1 MADCYRREHRMSE
14 QKKLCVIDDNKMA
27 IVLLQILHSK
37 KIINQPTFE
46 KICKKYK
53 ERLKEVA

>member
-1 MADCYRREHRMSE
+1 MWE

-46 KICKKYK
+46 KISKKYK